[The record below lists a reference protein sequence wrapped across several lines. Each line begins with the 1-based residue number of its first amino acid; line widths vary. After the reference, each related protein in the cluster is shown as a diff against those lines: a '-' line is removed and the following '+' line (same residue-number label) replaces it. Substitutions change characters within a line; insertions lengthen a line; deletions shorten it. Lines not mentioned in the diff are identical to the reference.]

1 MLDELSGYKYLKK
14 IMDDKF
20 LYYDEIPK
28 GIKTIYF
35 NGKRITREE
44 FLIKKNKFVNKKNE
58 AKASS

>member
-1 MLDELSGYKYLKK
+1 ML
-14 IMDDKF
+14 F
-20 LYYDEIPK
+20 K

-44 FLIKKNKFVNKKNE
+44 FLIKKNKFINKKNE

>member
-1 MLDELSGYKYLKK
+1 
-14 IMDDKF
+14 MDDKF

-28 GIKTIYF
+28 GIKTVYF